1 MLSDP
6 DANITIL
13 SPPAAELTAL
23 VNPETAD
30 PVAVVEIL
38 LAHIILEP
46 VFAEDLLAE
55 GDGADI
61 ETANEAVTL
70 ELELDSEGNVA
81 FMLGNITATVINA
94 DIIPCA
100 QQSVIHEINRVLV
113 PEDVEVDIPVTRDG
127 IPPVETED
135 EAAAVS
141 FATLVPAVVAAVVGA
156 AFLL

>member
-100 QQSVIHEINRVLV
+100 QQSVIHEIDRVLV
-113 PEDVEVDIPVTRDG
+113 PEDVEVDTATRDD
-127 IPPVETED
+127 IPPVATED